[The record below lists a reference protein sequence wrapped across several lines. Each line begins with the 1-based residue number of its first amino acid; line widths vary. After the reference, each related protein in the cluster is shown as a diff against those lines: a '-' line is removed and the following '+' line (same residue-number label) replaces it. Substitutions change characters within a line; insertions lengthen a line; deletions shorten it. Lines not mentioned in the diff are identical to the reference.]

1 MIDTIPTTVRI
12 RRRCRVQGARGR
24 FAAGAVRDDAEDAEE
39 VEDGEAEAS
48 VSDASVF
55 TGVGLVTGAP

>member
-1 MIDTIPTTVRI
+1 MVRE
-12 RRRCRVQGARGR
+12 
-24 FAAGAVRDDAEDAEE
+24 DAEDAEE

-48 VSDASVF
+48 VSDTSAF